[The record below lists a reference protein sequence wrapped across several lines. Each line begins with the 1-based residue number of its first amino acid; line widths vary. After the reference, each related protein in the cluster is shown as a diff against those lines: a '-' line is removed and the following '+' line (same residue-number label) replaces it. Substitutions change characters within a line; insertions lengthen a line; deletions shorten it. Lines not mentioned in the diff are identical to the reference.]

1 MIENFNINPPQQ
13 QLLVEKI
20 GPIKKTDDGKQYK
33 QEQQI
38 YEYERLPKNIN
49 YNNLGPNIYSVQE
62 VSDSCNGSRYVL
74 YYDGNTKTYFY
85 FDKNTGQIVANT
97 PYLDTDEVKKNF
109 NRKYID
115 IYGVDLEDAMEVK
128 TKIMNELDHDE
139 QMEKLGI
146 EPLEKLKRAYI
157 ESTSLSNP
165 QYLVE
170 DMKKKLEKD
179 EFDIKDTSH
188 YFDDDEIKRLNEL
201 SNEELTDEALKLDC
215 PKRKKV
221 RCKNGFTIKYDLPE
235 RFGKNCPYMVCNDV
249 SFFEKYKLGLLILI
263 IASIFVIVLLMSI

>member
-33 QEQQI
+33 QDQKI

-62 VSDSCNGSRYVL
+62 LSDSCNGSRYVL

-97 PYLDTDEVKKNF
+97 PYLDTEQVKKNF
-109 NRKYID
+109 NRKYMD
-115 IYGVDLEDAMEVK
+115 ILGVDLEDTMEVK
-128 TKIMNELDHDE
+128 TKIMNELDHDV
-139 QMEKLGI
+139 QIEKLGV

-157 ESTSLSNP
+157 KSASLSNP
-165 QYLVE
+165 EYLVQ
-170 DMKKKLEKD
+170 DMKDKLKKD
-179 EFDIKDTSH
+179 DFDIKDTSH
-188 YFDDDEIKRLNEL
+188 YFDDDEIKRLNEI
-201 SNEELTDEALKLDC
+201 SNKELTDEALKLDC

-221 RCKNGFTIKYDLPE
+221 TCKNGFTIKYDLQE